1 MGLLYYPGFT
11 ALGLVETVGVGGFGE
26 SYLVLDTALAVAFT
40 HDEHT
45 PWLQAPS
52 KLSDSL
58 GVT

>member
-11 ALGLVETVGVGGFGE
+11 VLGGIGTVGVGGFGE
-26 SYLVLDTALAVAFT
+26 SYLVLNIALAVAFT
-40 HDEHT
+40 HNEHT

-58 GVT
+58 RVI